1 MAWPG
6 SSKMLKISWSHEES
20 WTLVALGHVLGG
32 SRATPRTVANAAEA
46 AKEKRKGAK
55 DARVELAQRK
65 VRMRKEA
72 LRKALGSE
80 PSDAMGPAL
89 LREQLPSPEVIEKL
103 SAYEALAEALASA
116 SCSHFQP

>member
-1 MAWPG
+1 M
-6 SSKMLKISWSHEES
+6 
-20 WTLVALGHVLGG
+20 
-32 SRATPRTVANAAEA
+32 ANAAEA
-46 AKEKRKGAK
+46 AKEKRKAAK

-103 SAYEALAEALASA
+103 SAYEALAEA
-116 SCSHFQP
+116 PGDW